1 MRALLLAA
9 GLGTRLRP
17 ITDSIPKCLVPV
29 RGRPLLG
36 IWFDLL
42 FGSGVIERALVNT
55 HWLESKVNDFV
66 AGSYW
71 RDRVDLVSEPA
82 LLGTGGT
89 ILANRAWLGD
99 GAFLV
104 AHADNLTDFD
114 VAGLVRVHA
123 GRPAGCA
130 ITMLAFRTD
139 SPQSCGILETDARG
153 VVQAFH
159 EKVADPPGNLANA
172 AVYIFDPEV
181 VAFAARLGR
190 PVVDLSTEV
199 IPHFLGRILAV
210 ETRGYHRDIGT
221 PEALALAEA
230 EWRPEAVADI
240 RAKRAAAAGGPAP
253 VEAACASRTRM
264 RAIVG

>member
-17 ITDSIPKCLVPV
+17 LTDTVPKCLVPI

-42 FGSGVIERALVNT
+42 FRSGAVERALVNT
-55 HWLESKVNDFV
+55 HWLAPAVERFV
-66 AGSYW
+66 AASPW
-71 RDRVDLVSEPA
+71 ASRVDLVAEPE

-89 ILANRAWLGD
+89 VLANRAWLGQ
-99 GAFLV
+99 GPFLV

-114 VAGLVRVHA
+114 VAGLVAAHA
-123 GRPAGCA
+123 ARPPGCA

-139 SPQSCGILETDARG
+139 DPRSCGILETDRGG

-159 EKVADPPGNLANA
+159 EKVENPPGDLANA
-172 AVYIFDPEV
+172 AVYVFEPEV
-181 VAFAARLGR
+181 VEVAAGYGR
-190 PVVDLSTEV
+190 EVVDLSTEV
-199 IPHFLGRILAV
+199 VPRFLGRILAV

-221 PEALALAEA
+221 PKALRLAET
-230 EWRPEAVADI
+230 EWRSGVD
-240 RAKRAAAAGGPAP
+240 KAGM
-253 VEAACASRTRM
+253 V
-264 RAIVG
+264 V